1 MASKIRALTA
11 DPRWEPFVKRY
22 AFDAARFA
30 IEVCGMSRIT
40 WQQMELFDS
49 VSPFG
54 SRTTVSS
61 GHGTGKTRSF
71 AVIALWHLLCYADS
85 NTYLTAPK
93 LATLQEGIWKEL
105 STLKEVIEQGAHSW
119 IAEYF
124 EIKAK
129 KVYVKGA
136 SMRWFITCRTAPR
149 GSPEGMAGTH
159 GAYLLWLAD
168 EASGIPDANLMVIG
182 GALTDERN
190 RFAMASQPTRSS
202 GFFYDSHHKLAVS
215 NGGPWNNLV
224 FNSEESPIVSD
235 QFVLDKQLEYGGVES
250 VEYQIK
256 VQGRFPEH
264 SDKYLLSRRSIERR
278 IGVQRVIGDHE
289 PYGNLL
295 LVDVAA
301 GIYRDKTVATHARVI
316 GQGGPEAVDP
326 RRMDVMGIPVFTNS
340 HDWTDAAALVA
351 HTARGLSNCT
361 VLVDVGGQG
370 VQFAKLLERL
380 EVPNIIRVNWGL
392 LPFRKE
398 YRERFINLRA
408 QANVH
413 LKYAVEQCRISFAVP
428 ANCEKEML
436 DQGSRIPFFFDEKAR
451 WKIQSKEDMKVD
463 GLPSPDIWDS
473 ISFGFLENA
482 TYIQADD
489 SGITD
494 HNQRKASARSK
505 ALAALGSASLT

>member
-1 MASKIRALTA
+1 MASKIKSLTA
-11 DPRWEPFVKRY
+11 DPRWEGFVKRY
-22 AFDAARFA
+22 AADAARFA
-30 IEVCGMSRIT
+30 IEVCGLSRIT

-61 GHGTGKTRSF
+61 GHGTGKTKAA
-71 AVIALWHLLCYADS
+71 AVTSLWHLLCYADS

-105 STLKEVIEQGAHSW
+105 STIKENIEAGPHAW

-136 SMRWFITCRTAPR
+136 GMRWFITCRTAPR

-168 EASGIPDANLMVIG
+168 EASGIPDANMMVIG

-190 RFAMASQPTRSS
+190 RFAMFSQPTRSS
-202 GFFYDSHHKLAVS
+202 GFFYDTHHKLAVS

-235 QFVLDKQLEYGGVES
+235 KFIFDKQLEYGGVDS

-264 SDKYLLSRRSIERR
+264 SDKYLLSRKSIQRR
-278 IGVQRVIGDHE
+278 IGVARVIGEDE
-289 PYGNLL
+289 PYGNML

-301 GIYRDKTVATHARVI
+301 GIYRDKTVGVHARVI

-326 RRMDVMGIPVFTNS
+326 RRMDVMDIPIFTNS
-340 HDWTDAAALVA
+340 HDWTDAAAMVA
-351 HTARGLSNCT
+351 NQARILSNCT
-361 VLVDVGGQG
+361 ILVDVGGQG
-370 VQFAKLLERL
+370 IQFAKLLERL
-380 EVPNIIRVNWGL
+380 EVPNVIKVNWGL
-392 LPFRKE
+392 LCFRKE

-408 QANVH
+408 QSNVH
-413 LKYAVEQCRISFAVP
+413 VKYAVEQNRISFAIP
-428 ANCEKEML
+428 SNCEKDML
-436 DQGSRIPFFFDEKAR
+436 DQGSRIPFHFDEKAR
-451 WKIQSKEDMKVD
+451 WQIQSKEDMRKD

-473 ISFGFLENA
+473 LAFGFLENA
-482 TYIQADD
+482 HYIQADND
-489 SGITD
+489 NGEGKD
-494 HNQRKASARSK
+494 QRKASARSR
-505 ALAALGSASLT
+505 ALEALGTG